1 MFKKVSNRDVLYV
14 SLQLF
19 LFVLYFA
26 VPFSFKVPEVIR
38 YMALII
44 AVVGTAECLLAILQL
59 NKNLTPFP
67 TPVKGGNLIQTGIYK
82 FVRHP
87 IYGGLIS
94 FFTGYAVYTQNL
106 GRIMVAMVL
115 WILFYFKS
123 KYEESLL
130 RKRFPQ
136 YESYS
141 KTTGRLFP
149 FV

>member
-19 LFVLYFA
+19 LFVLYFD
-26 VPFSFKVPEVIR
+26 VPFSFEVPEVIR

-87 IYGGLIS
+87 IYGGLIL
-94 FFTGYAVYTQNL
+94 FFTGYA
-106 GRIMVAMVL
+106 
-115 WILFYFKS
+115 F
-123 KYEESLL
+123 
-130 RKRFPQ
+130 
-136 YESYS
+136 
-141 KTTGRLFP
+141 
-149 FV
+149 

>member
-1 MFKKVSNRDVLYV
+1 MFKKVSNKDVFYV

-19 LFVLYFA
+19 LFILYFA
-26 VPFSFKVPEVIR
+26 LTSTFEVPRVIR

-44 AVVGTAECLLAILQL
+44 AVVGIAECFLAILQL
-59 NKNLTPFP
+59 NKNLTPYP
-67 TPVKGGNLIQTGIYK
+67 TPVKGGKLIQTGIYK

-87 IYGGLIS
+87 IYNGLIL
-94 FFTGYAVYTQNL
+94 FFTGYAFYTQNF
-106 GRIMVAMVL
+106 GRILVALAL